1 MAGANN
7 KQLKSAGFKA
17 AAIRTIRISAG
28 RGLSIKSAIGHA
40 QDYGLAVPAKA
51 VQKAGTSGAP
61 EGWKAAAARVAA
73 MKNARSG
80 PPPGWVKAAQGKAPS
95 ERQTDV
101 SNLNAAFRANKPTL
115 PADVKVRPRQE
126 PAATAPVDRRPALR
140 AAMAAHSGVMAPSLG
155 IASREAL
162 TRRRELAERDTP
174 VDRRTPPGAKLPNN
188 EFVARGGRS
197 AASKYNLSRAEAEA
211 LILHPNRLA
220 IEHNVYDFATKKAV
234 NIDSPLAY
242 GVLTRLV
249 SGKEKLPAKY
259 QAMAD
264 ARRKEKQDAKE
275 RWEAIR
281 RSRSK

>member
-73 MKNARSG
+73 MKSARSG

-101 SNLNAAFRANKPTL
+101 SNLNAAFRANRPTL
-115 PADVKVRPRQE
+115 PADVKVRPKFTRE
-126 PAATAPVDRRPALR
+126 RHVERLKATRNAINDKAAGLSDKLAKIRNAIRASEDEKRRNLDAKAPEFADFRGKNRADRAQKFAKARKVWERPW
-140 AAMAAHSGVMAPSLG
+140 
-155 IASREAL
+155 
-162 TRRRELAERDTP
+162 RRIER
-174 VDRRTPPGAKLPNN
+174 
-188 EFVARGGRS
+188 
-197 AASKYNLSRAEAEA
+197 
-211 LILHPNRLA
+211 
-220 IEHNVYDFATKKAV
+220 
-234 NIDSPLAY
+234 
-242 GVLTRLV
+242 LTRLEA
-249 SGKEKLPAKY
+249 SGRQQIEKLF
-259 QAMAD
+259 
-264 ARRKEKQDAKE
+264 ARGDRLTA
-275 RWEAIR
+275 AINR
-281 RSRSK
+281 MGG